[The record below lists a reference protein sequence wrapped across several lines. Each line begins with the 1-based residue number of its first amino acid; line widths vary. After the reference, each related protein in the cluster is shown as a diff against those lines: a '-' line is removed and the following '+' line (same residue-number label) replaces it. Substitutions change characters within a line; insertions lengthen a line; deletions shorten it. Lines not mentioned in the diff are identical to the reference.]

1 MSAFTALDPDFERRV
16 RESFTRQKV
25 MTLLGAE
32 LGVVEPGRV
41 TIELP
46 YRDDLVQQHGY
57 VHAGIVGTIA
67 DSAGGYAGYTLMPP
81 GSSVLSVEYRMHLL
95 APADGARLVAPGRV
109 VRAGRT
115 LTVCELEVEA
125 LKDGARSRCAW
136 GSQTLIC
143 LRERSD
149 LPPG

>member
-1 MSAFTALDPDFERRV
+1 MDAFTPSDPDYAQRIRDSFE
-16 RESFTRQKV
+16 RQKV
-25 MTLLGAE
+25 MALIGARLGE
-32 LGVVEPGRV
+32 IVPGRV

-57 VHAGIVGTIA
+57 LHAGIVGTIA
-67 DSAGGYAGYTLMPP
+67 DSAGGYAAFTLMPA

-95 APADGARLVAPGRV
+95 APADGERLIASGRV

-125 LKDGARSRCAW
+125 VKDGARTRCAW

-143 LRERSD
+143 LRDRPD
-149 LPPG
+149 GPAG

>member
-1 MSAFTALDPDFERRV
+1 MDAFTPSDPDFAQRIRD
-16 RESFTRQKV
+16 SFERQKV
-25 MTLLGAE
+25 MALIGARLSE
-32 LGVVEPGRV
+32 IVPGRV

-46 YRDDLVQQHGY
+46 YRSDLVQQHGY

-67 DSAGGYAGYTLMPP
+67 DSAGGYAAYTLMPA

-95 APADGARLVAPGRV
+95 APAGGERLIATGRV

-125 LKDGARSRCAW
+125 VSDGQRTRCAW

-143 LRERSD
+143 LRDRAD
-149 LPPG
+149 LPAG

>member
-1 MSAFTALDPDFERRV
+1 MNAFTPSDPNYAQRIRD
-16 RESFTRQKV
+16 SFARQKV
-25 MTLLGAE
+25 MALIGARLGEIA
-32 LGVVEPGRV
+32 PGRV

-46 YRDDLVQQHGY
+46 FRDDLVQQHGY

-67 DSAGGYAGYTLMPP
+67 DSAGGYAAYTLMPA
-81 GSSVLSVEYRMHLL
+81 GSSVLSVEYRVHLL
-95 APADGARLVAPGRV
+95 APADGEHLVASARV

-125 LKDGARSRCAW
+125 LKGSARTRCAW

-143 LRERSD
+143 LRDRSD
-149 LPPG
+149 MPAG